1 MPIPKGWWLSGAYAS
16 PRAMIQMLGTY
27 SEVGRAGPLDSLW
40 RTVLGSHFCSM
51 HELLLIIFLRQ
62 SGSPSHLGS
71 VPRSELEL
79 F

>member
-71 VPRSELEL
+71 VPHSELEL